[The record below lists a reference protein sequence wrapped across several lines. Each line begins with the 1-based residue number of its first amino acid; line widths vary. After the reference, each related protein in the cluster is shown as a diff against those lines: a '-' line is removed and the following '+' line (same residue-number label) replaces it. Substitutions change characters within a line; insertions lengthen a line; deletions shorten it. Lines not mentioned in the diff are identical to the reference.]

1 MGVSMYMTYT
11 SAESA
16 AKAAVDQSVSQAAR
30 TASTLLAGQQQ
41 PLMRGATTFSQ
52 SPVFRDLVLHA
63 KPGTLSDQAREAA
76 DRGGATW
83 VQITDSAGVRLARSD
98 MPAAP
103 LVSLAQSPLISGA
116 LEGRNVSAYGIAQD
130 TILFQAVAV
139 PIVVP
144 PGKIIGVLM
153 AAKNVSDSLAY
164 AVKEVT
170 SSEVVFYSFDSSGNA
185 RVSASTLQRGSD
197 LSIPIAAHVKAR
209 LGAGAT
215 YEQRIVSIGGVEYLG
230 RDDSV
235 LSASGRPL
243 GGFVALRVRAK
254 QSAAFAQLR
263 NELILAALIGLA
275 LAVLFSILL
284 ARGITRPLSELVT
297 TAQRAAGGDYAAPAE
312 IKSRDEI
319 GVLGRAFTTLL
330 RELRDQQAL
339 VQTLQTSGERTAVS
353 RAKAE
358 EAANAMTVATSRAI
372 TMGSLFAGRYQIL
385 STLGQGGMG
394 VVYKA
399 TDTQLQEPVAVKTL
413 RADFLSNDA
422 TALERFRSE
431 IRLARKISHRNV
443 VRTHDIGEADGT
455 YYITMEYVAGTSL
468 YDLIQKKGKLPPAAA
483 ITIGKQLARA
493 LEVAHEQ
500 GVIHRDIKPQ
510 NLVVQPDGV
519 LKVMDFGIARL
530 TERKQGM
537 TRTGMVV
544 GTPEYMAPEQLLGDE
559 IDARADIYSAGIVL
573 YECLTGTR
581 PWVADSATV
590 LIGKMMSEPP
600 RPPIEVNP
608 EISPELSALIVRTI
622 ARDRNERPASAG
634 ELADLLDKL
643 S

>member
-1 MGVSMYMTYT
+1 
-11 SAESA
+11 
-16 AKAAVDQSVSQAAR
+16 
-30 TASTLLAGQQQ
+30 
-41 PLMRGATTFSQ
+41 
-52 SPVFRDLVLHA
+52 
-63 KPGTLSDQAREAA
+63 
-76 DRGGATW
+76 
-83 VQITDSAGVRLARSD
+83 
-98 MPAAP
+98 
-103 LVSLAQSPLISGA
+103 
-116 LEGRNVSAYGIAQD
+116 
-130 TILFQAVAV
+130 
-139 PIVVP
+139 
-144 PGKIIGVLM
+144 
-153 AAKNVSDSLAY
+153 
-164 AVKEVT
+164 
-170 SSEVVFYSFDSSGNA
+170 
-185 RVSASTLQRGSD
+185 
-197 LSIPIAAHVKAR
+197 
-209 LGAGAT
+209 
-215 YEQRIVSIGGVEYLG
+215 
-230 RDDSV
+230 V

-284 ARGITRPLSELVT
+284 ARGITRPLGELVT
-297 TAQRAAGGDYAAPAE
+297 TAQRAAGGDYGAPAE

-319 GVLGRAFTTLL
+319 GVLGRAFATLL
-330 RELRDQQAL
+330 KELRDQQAL